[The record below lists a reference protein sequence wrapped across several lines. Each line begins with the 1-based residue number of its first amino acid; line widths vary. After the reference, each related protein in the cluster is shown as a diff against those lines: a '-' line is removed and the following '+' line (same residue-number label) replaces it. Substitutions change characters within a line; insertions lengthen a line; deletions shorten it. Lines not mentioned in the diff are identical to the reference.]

1 MQDAMFTIIL
11 LSIVGGG
18 MVCMLIELSSC
29 RKICN
34 NLMKNI
40 KSYIRKSEKNS
51 QMELP
56 LKFKKKQQ
64 VHYLTGKRKK
74 KKSAK
79 K

>member
-18 MVCMLIELSSC
+18 MVYMLIELSSC

-40 KSYIRKSEKNS
+40 KPT
-51 QMELP
+51 LP
-56 LKFKKKQQ
+56 TSHWYMPKQ
-64 VHYLTGKRKK
+64 
-74 KKSAK
+74 
-79 K
+79 